1 MNESERTLLM
11 PFLQKLVNSQITP
24 GDAAANNL
32 IQDALRSQP
41 NAGYLLVQRALA
53 LEADLAAAELRIAQL
68 EGKVPAPVQ
77 PPPERDFLNL
87 QTAQWGEQGS
97 GEAGVTTSKMLYDLF
112 IQPRSSEKKD
122 FESRVVSF
130 VEKNSVWIWLVIALI
145 VVLVV
150 RFKDRLV

>member
-1 MNESERTLLM
+1 MNEHERNLLM
-11 PFLQKLVNSQITP
+11 SFLQKLVNSQTTP
-24 GDAAANNL
+24 ADAAANNL
-32 IQDALRSQP
+32 IHDALRSQP

-53 LEADLAAAELRIAQL
+53 LESELALAEQRIAQL
-68 EGKVPAPVQ
+68 EGKAPAPIE

-97 GEAGVTTSKMLYDLF
+97 SAVGVTTSKMLYDLF
-112 IQPRSSEKKD
+112 IQPSSAEKKD
-122 FESRVVSF
+122 FESRAVAF

>member
-1 MNESERTLLM
+1 MNENERDLLM
-11 PFLQKLVNSQITP
+11 PFLQKLVNSRTTP
-24 GDAAANNL
+24 VDAAANNL

-53 LEADLAAAELRIAQL
+53 LECELSVAQRRIAQL
-68 EGKVPAPVQ
+68 EGDSATQVRPT
-77 PPPERDFLNL
+77 PERDFLNL
-87 QTAQWGEQGS
+87 QTAQWGEQGKDTV
-97 GEAGVTTSKMLYDLF
+97 GVTTSKMLYDLF
-112 IQPRSSEKKD
+112 IQPRSSETKD

-145 VVLVV
+145 VVVVV